1 MKKLVLVG
9 AGHAHA
15 LLLLSTIK
23 QPLVSAKVVV
33 VSPISGAPYSGMI
46 PGWLAGQYAFEDT
59 LIDFEGLCQ
68 RAGAKWIPAELT
80 SLDPDAKTMRLSDGQ
95 RLNYDWLSLNVGF
108 TLYPPEL
115 PAARE
120 ATQATGATESLK
132 PQILAMRPLWTLK
145 ERYEEVLDVW
155 RADSGNGP
163 LTVTAVG
170 AGAAG
175 VESLLCILSRL
186 RELRSDRDVRG
197 YLVNRTRKIL
207 PSFSAIA
214 RYQALRKLR
223 AANVTLVLGT
233 EWRDSIATS
242 SDLLIWATGAQ
253 AHPWQMDAT
262 SRGSLGVTSD
272 GYIEVDET
280 LISRTHSTIFAVGD
294 CAQLPE
300 PLPKAGV
307 FAVRMANT
315 LENNLRLVLAG
326 EEPEKFKVNST
337 ALALLNTA
345 DGSAIASRGLWGL
358 QGRWVWRWKD
368 AIDRRFINRF
378 R

>member
-1 MKKLVLVG
+1 MRKLVLVG

-15 LLLLSTIK
+15 LLLLSTVK
-23 QPLVSAKVVV
+23 QPLVCVEVIV
-33 VSPISGAPYSGMI
+33 VSPIAGAPYSGMI
-46 PGWLAGQYAFEDT
+46 PGWLAGHYAFEDT

-80 SLDPDAKTMRLSDGQ
+80 SLDPDTKTVSLSDGQ
-95 RLNYDWLSLNVGF
+95 RLNYDWLSLNVGS

-115 PAARE
+115 PE
-120 ATQATGATESLK
+120 ATQSLK
-132 PQILAMRPLWTLK
+132 PRILAMRPLWTLK

-163 LTVTAVG
+163 LTVTALG

-186 RELRSDRDVRG
+186 RQLRTDRDVHG
-197 YLVNRTRKIL
+197 YLVNRSRKIL

-223 AANVTLVLGT
+223 AANVKLVLGT
-233 EWRDSIATS
+233 EWHESIATS

-253 AHPWQMDAT
+253 AHPWQLDAS

-272 GYIEVDET
+272 GFIEVDET

-315 LENNLRLVLAG
+315 LERNLRLVLAAEG
-326 EEPEKFKVNST
+326 PEKFKVNPT